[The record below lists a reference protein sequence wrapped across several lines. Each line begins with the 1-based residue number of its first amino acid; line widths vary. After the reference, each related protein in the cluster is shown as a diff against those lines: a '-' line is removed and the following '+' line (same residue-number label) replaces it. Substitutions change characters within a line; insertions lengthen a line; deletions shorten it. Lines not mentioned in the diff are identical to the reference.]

1 MLALSFQFILAHL
14 IGDFLL
20 QPDKWVK
27 GKSDGK
33 HKTKYLYYH
42 IGVHA
47 LALLLCLQF
56 QFQYWLGIICILG
69 THFIFD
75 WMKIRFQ
82 NKKNEILLFFADQIA
97 HLIVIAA
104 VVLCYEPYKIDI
116 EYCFAPPVIVTL
128 VALTMVTQVSA
139 IVIKVLLSRWKM
151 KDENPNQAGK
161 YIGMLERL
169 FIFFFVIMNYW
180 EGVGFLLAAKSIF
193 RFGDL
198 NNAKDRSLTEYVLIG
213 TLLSFGMA
221 MLIAI
226 GYQYMKALI

>member
-1 MLALSFQFILAHL
+1 MLALSIPLILAHL

-20 QPDKWVK
+20 QPDRWVK
-27 GKSDGK
+27 GKSVAN
-33 HKTKYLYYH
+33 HQSKYLYYH
-42 IGVHA
+42 IGVHT
-47 LALLLCLQF
+47 LALLFCLQF
-56 QFQYWLGIICILG
+56 QLKYWLGILCIIV

-75 WMKIRFQ
+75 WAKIRFQ
-82 NKKNEILLFFADQIA
+82 NKKNEILLFFGDQIA
-97 HLIVIAA
+97 HLVVIAI
-104 VVLCYEPYKIDI
+104 VVFCYEP
-116 EYCFAPPVIVTL
+116 FVINIKNSFSPQVL
-128 VALTMVTQVSA
+128 LIVIALTMVTQVSA

-151 KDENPNQAGK
+151 DDENPNQAGK

-213 TLLSFGMA
+213 TLLSFGLA
-221 MLIAI
+221 MLIAKA
-226 GYQYMKALI
+226 YQYLNL